1 MHRRSSLL
9 ISAAAAC
16 TALAAATAANGAPL
30 EKPGSS
36 TGAVTPI
43 QHVVVIFQENVSFDH
58 YFATYPRAANP
69 PDEPEFVPARD
80 TPTVNGL
87 NESLM
92 APHNPNSVQ
101 PFRLDRS

>member
-36 TGAVTPI
+36 TGAGTPI

-58 YFATYPRAANP
+58 YFATSPNATTPAAEP
-69 PDEPEFVPARD
+69 PFVPAKD
-80 TPTVNGL
+80 TPTINGL
-87 NESLM
+87 NEPLQ
-92 APHNPNSVQ
+92 APNNPNAAQ
-101 PFRLDRS
+101 PFRLD